1 MPLHALDH
9 ANIRTANLD
18 AMIAFYEDVLNM
30 TNGLRADFDF
40 PGAWLYLGDNAVVHL
55 VGVDGSPQTDG
66 DLALE
71 HAAFRATDLA
81 AFITKLRTHG
91 VDYYLGFPPGVPI
104 VQVNIHDPDG
114 NHLHVDFH
122 IDELAAAGLTR

>member
-1 MPLHALDH
+1 MPVHSLDH
-9 ANIRTANLD
+9 ANIRTTNLE
-18 AMIAFYEDVLNM
+18 AMIAFYEDVLDM
-30 TNGLRADFDF
+30 TNGPRADFDF
-40 PGAWLYLGDNAVVHL
+40 PGAWLYLGDTAVVHL
-55 VGVDGSPQTDG
+55 VGVEGNPQTEG

-81 AFITKLRTHG
+81 AFMAKLKTRG
-91 VDYYLGFPPGVPI
+91 VDHYLGFPPGVPI

-122 IDELAAAGLTR
+122 IDELEAAGLSR